1 MRKWRILAV
10 ALTLMAIVI
19 PGAWYFTSR
28 ASGDQLNNDLR
39 SLGYLPITPPSNLL
53 NLGPLYYVDPDVKF
67 FKTLCAVD
75 KDELKDAVIEST
87 STSTINEELHSG
99 KYTIGIKL
107 DAETV
112 GSGHAGNK
120 FVTKVHYSL
129 SDVHLYEIALNTN
142 HKIYNKLL
150 AQDDCSNAVLD
161 YINAGG
167 YVCQGQQILQA
178 TVEYDLK
185 RVGESTMD
193 GGAQTH
199 PAAVAKAIKVA
210 THADT
215 NAQLEEKSGRLVTVT
230 ALKYG
235 IAMNPTCLTPLIG
248 RFQRVLPRIDFRSV
262 HEFRQIPPDRTDL
275 VAGRPATPAT
285 QSTVRGRSRNS
296 RVASSSLR
304 DCTGSSGGSGAI
316 GANPPCERGPPAA

>member
-1 MRKWRILAV
+1 MRKWHILGV
-10 ALTLMAIVI
+10 ALTLIAIVI

-28 ASGDQLNNDLR
+28 PGGDQLNSDLR

-53 NLGPLYYVDPDVKF
+53 NLGSLYYVDPDVKF

-75 KDELKDAVIEST
+75 KDELKDAIIESP

-107 DAETV
+107 DADTV
-112 GSGHAGNK
+112 GLGHGDAGNK
-120 FVTKVHYSL
+120 FVTQVYYSL
-129 SDVHLYEIALNTN
+129 SDVHLYEIALGTN
-142 HKIYNKLL
+142 HKIYNKLM
-150 AQDDCSNAVLD
+150 AQDDCSSAVLD

-185 RVGESTMD
+185 RVGGSTMD
-193 GGAQTH
+193 AGAQAH

-215 NAQLEEKSGRLVTVT
+215 NAQLEEKSGRLVTGT

-235 IAMNPTCLTPLIG
+235 IAMNPTCLTPLTG
-248 RFQRVLPRIDFRSV
+248 HFQRVLPRSSFDRIMNFVKFRLI
-262 HEFRQIPPDRTDL
+262 EPIL
-275 VAGRPATPAT
+275 
-285 QSTVRGRSRNS
+285 
-296 RVASSSLR
+296 
-304 DCTGSSGGSGAI
+304 
-316 GANPPCERGPPAA
+316 